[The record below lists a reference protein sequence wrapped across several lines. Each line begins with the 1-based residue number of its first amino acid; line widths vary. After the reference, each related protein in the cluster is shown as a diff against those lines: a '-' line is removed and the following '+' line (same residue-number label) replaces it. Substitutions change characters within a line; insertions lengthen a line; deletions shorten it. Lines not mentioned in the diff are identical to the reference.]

1 MSKTTAPRVRA
12 ENLYTVEQD
21 GQPVAQAMAISQ
33 AEAVRLYVE
42 SVQQPTMTAR
52 LSSPLEARTLA
63 GLPLLSRGEPVRD
76 AAIAAVHAVMD
87 QGQPGELPDGLQL
100 AATLLDGDRDAF
112 ICGQAHPVHG
122 LAPSDEEIAAGYLT
136 AIAAIRAEH
145 AQRLTLQ
152 HHACDQAQRIAD
164 LETRRDTLKRLHDA
178 AADERD
184 ALRVKVSDLERAAV
198 KRREISDGVE
208 AELVDECDTLRTL
221 ERRAESERDELRAKY
236 DELLVALHGIGKALG
251 IPEGDRSPYSVTC
264 GVLERVNRLAEIE
277 AQEQV
282 APTVVPDKPSQTLGM
297 SMAQRILHVGGRNN
311 SAGYVEFGGVQAV
324 EALVRQALRD
334 AKLNYPR
341 PVPAQAVL
349 EPLTDEQRAWARLG
363 PLIEKHQIGISTPS
377 NKVHRNGGPNAGWGN
392 SGFWGGTAWMHGLER
407 RPIAHGK
414 SSALEAITELV
425 AMIAAAPEAAR

>member
-1 MSKTTAPRVRA
+1 MST
-12 ENLYTVEQD
+12 EQLT
-21 GQPVAQAMAISQ
+21 GLQLAVKLLAQIGDNDS
-33 AEAVRLYVE
+33 
-42 SVQQPTMTAR
+42 
-52 LSSPLEARTLA
+52 
-63 GLPLLSRGEPVRD
+63 D

-184 ALRVKVSDLERAAV
+184 
-198 KRREISDGVE
+198 
-208 AELVDECDTLRTL
+208 
-221 ERRAESERDELRAKY
+221 ELRAKY
-236 DELLVALHGIGKALG
+236 DELLVALHGIGAALG

-277 AQEQV
+277 AQEPV
-282 APTVVPDKPSQTLGM
+282 AISK
-297 SMAQRILHVGGRNN
+297 
-311 SAGYVEFGGVQAV
+311 AGNLFWAGNPQDWRGVDCSLYATH
-324 EALVRQALRD
+324 
-334 AKLNYPR
+334 
-341 PVPAQAVL
+341 VPAQAVPESVDGL
-349 EPLTDEQRAWARLG
+349 VSVFCYDEVLTFTFCDE
-363 PLIEKHQIGISTPS
+363 
-377 NKVHRNGGPNAGWGN
+377 
-392 SGFWGGTAWMHGLER
+392 
-407 RPIAHGK
+407 
-414 SSALEAITELV
+414 
-425 AMIAAAPEAAR
+425 AAADRFAGRFDPSVDSAEAPEHKA